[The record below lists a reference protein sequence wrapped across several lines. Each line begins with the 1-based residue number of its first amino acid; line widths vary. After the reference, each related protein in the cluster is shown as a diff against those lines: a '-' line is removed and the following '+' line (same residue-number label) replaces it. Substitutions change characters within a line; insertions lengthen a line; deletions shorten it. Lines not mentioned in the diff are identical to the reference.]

1 MFFIVFHAYRFWN
14 FRGLFNTAEYL
25 NICVD
30 TDTSN
35 KSVRHNDKLLFD
47 LRVRKSESKKRLRL
61 QAWAMP
67 QTRCLFAQY
76 TNLLFTYYIPGTQL
90 ILYFS

>member
-1 MFFIVFHAYRFWN
+1 MGFV
-14 FRGLFNTAEYL
+14 FRGYSTLLNT
-25 NICVD
+25 CVD

-47 LRVRKSESKKRLRL
+47 FRVRKSESKNRLRL
-61 QAWAMP
+61 QSMGDATLIF

-76 TNLLFTYYIPGTQL
+76 THSTAVY
-90 ILYFS
+90 ILYTWSPTDIVCLLEK